1 MLLRPHTASR
11 RSGFA
16 GWVRRRAEGKDWW
29 DAPTESATDPSK
41 DQQ

>member
-1 MLLRPHTASR
+1 MLSRPNTASR
-11 RSGFA
+11 RSGFT
-16 GWVRRRAEGKDWW
+16 GSVRRWAEGKDWW